1 MAIAFNK
8 VTWLIVSVGK
18 DLTMD
23 TKALLL
29 QEIEQTPEVILNEV
43 LDFLRFLKVK
53 QEQEELEIQADIADA
68 RAALAEAK
76 HYGTTSLADLKQELS
91 L

>member
-8 VTWLIVSVGK
+8 VTLLIVSVGK

-29 QEIEQTPEVILNEV
+29 QEIEQTPETILNEV
-43 LDFLRFLKVK
+43 LDFLRFLKAK
-53 QEQEELEIQADIADA
+53 QEHEELEIQADIEDA
-68 RAALAEAK
+68 RVAIDEAK
-76 HYGTTSLADLKQELS
+76 QYGTTSLADLKQELG